1 MFFLPPTFESPLPPR
16 AHSSSRHNLR
26 APDLGGA
33 PRRARSACT
42 RGRRSRP
49 VARSLNIPGPDS
61 FEWPLAVTKMR
72 KKWKVGGTK
81 CIFSLLLFFLFLEGS
96 KTEQVKH
103 SETYC
108 VFQDKKYRV
117 GERWH
122 PYLEPYG
129 LVYCVNC
136 ICSELEPEKLE
147 TPQSQARRSFC
158 LQLAGGFE
166 NESSGDPSFRKICQ
180 PAIHQPS
187 RRASD
192 EKREENADFIQLLGN
207 ASFTVWNGNVLCSRV
222 RCPSLHCVSPVHIP
236 HLCCPR
242 CPEDSLPPANNKVT
256 SKSCEYNGTTYQHG
270 ELFMA
275 EGLFQNRQPNQCTQC
290 SCSEGNVYCGL
301 KTCPKLTCAFPVSV
315 PDSCCRVC
323 RGDGE
328 LSWEHSDGDIFRQPA
343 NREARHSY
351 HRSHYDPP
359 PSRQAGG
366 LPRFPGARSHRGALM
381 DSQQASGTIVQ
392 IVINNKHKHGQV
404 CVSNGKT
411 YSHGESWHPNLRAF
425 GIVEC
430 VLCTCN
436 VTKQECKKI
445 HCPNRYPCKYPQKI
459 DGKCCKVCPE
469 ELPGQSFDS
478 KGYFCGEETMP
489 VYESVFMED
498 GETTRKIALET
509 ERPPQVEVHV
519 WTIRKGILQH
529 FHIEKISK
537 RMFEEL
543 HHFKLVTRTTLSQ
556 WKIFT
561 EGEAQISQMCSSRV
575 CRTELEDLV
584 KVLYLERSEKGHC

>member
-33 PRRARSACT
+33 PQGTQSVCK
-42 RGRRSRP
+42 RGRRRRP
-49 VARSLNIPGPDS
+49 VPRFRPSVLRVS
-61 FEWPLAVTKMR
+61 ELHFAVAQMR
-72 KKWKVGGTK
+72 RKWKMGGMK
-81 CIFSLLLFFLFLEGS
+81 YIVSLFLFFIFLEGS

-117 GERWH
+117 GEKWH

-136 ICSELEPEKLE
+136 VCTE
-147 TPQSQARRSFC
+147 
-158 LQLAGGFE
+158 
-166 NESSGDPSFRKICQ
+166 
-180 PAIHQPS
+180 
-187 RRASD
+187 
-192 EKREENADFIQLLGN
+192 
-207 ASFTVWNGNVLCSRV
+207 NGNVLCSRV
-222 RCPSLHCVSPVHIP
+222 RCPNLHCLSPVHIP

-242 CPEDSLPPANNKVT
+242 CPEDSLPPVNNKVT

-351 HRSHYDPP
+351 LRSPYDPP

-366 LPRFPGARSHRGALM
+366 PPRFPGGRSHRGALM

-445 HCPNRYPCKYPQKI
+445 HCPSRYPCKYPQKI

-469 ELPGQSFDS
+469 EPPSQNFDS

-489 VYESVFMED
+489 VYESVFVED

-537 RMFEEL
+537 RMFGEL
-543 HHFKLVTRTTLSQ
+543 HHFKLVTRTTLNQ

-561 EGEAQISQMCSSRV
+561 EGEARLSQMCSSRV

-584 KVLYLERSEKGHC
+584 QVLYLERPEKGHC

>member
-1 MFFLPPTFESPLPPR
+1 MFFLPPTFGSPRPR
-16 AHSSSRHNLR
+16 RTQSSSRHNLQ
-26 APDLGGA
+26 ATDLGGA
-33 PRRARSACT
+33 PWGAQSACT
-42 RGRRSRP
+42 RGNRRRP
-49 VARSLNIPGPDS
+49 VNSLITPGPEC
-61 FEWPLAVTKMR
+61 FKLPFAVAKMR
-72 KKWKVGGTK
+72 KKWKMGGVK
-81 CIFSLLLFFLFLEGS
+81 YIFALLLFFFFLEGS
-96 KTEQVKH
+96 KTEQVKQ

-108 VFQDKKYRV
+108 MFQDKKYRV

-136 ICSELEPEKLE
+136 ICSE
-147 TPQSQARRSFC
+147 
-158 LQLAGGFE
+158 
-166 NESSGDPSFRKICQ
+166 
-180 PAIHQPS
+180 
-187 RRASD
+187 
-192 EKREENADFIQLLGN
+192 
-207 ASFTVWNGNVLCSRV
+207 NGNVLCSRV
-222 RCPSLHCVSPVHIP
+222 RCPSLHCLSPVYIP

-242 CPEDSLPPANNKVT
+242 CPESLSPVNNKVT

-301 KTCPKLTCAFPVSV
+301 KTCPKLSCAFPVSV

-351 HRSHYDPP
+351 HRSHYDPL

-459 DGKCCKVCPE
+459 DGKCCKVCPGKKAKE

-584 KVLYLERSEKGHC
+584 KVLYLEKSEKGHC

>member
-1 MFFLPPTFESPLPPR
+1 M
-16 AHSSSRHNLR
+16 
-26 APDLGGA
+26 
-33 PRRARSACT
+33 CK
-42 RGRRSRP
+42 RGRRKRP
-49 VARSLNIPGPDS
+49 VPSFSPPVLGVSELHFAVAQRRREWKMEGIKYIASL
-61 FEWPLAVTKMR
+61 V
-72 KKWKVGGTK
+72 
-81 CIFSLLLFFLFLEGS
+81 FFFVFLEAS
-96 KTEQVKH
+96 KTEPVKH

-108 VFQDKKYRV
+108 MFQDKKYRV
-117 GERWH
+117 GEKWH

-136 ICSELEPEKLE
+136 ICSE
-147 TPQSQARRSFC
+147 
-158 LQLAGGFE
+158 
-166 NESSGDPSFRKICQ
+166 
-180 PAIHQPS
+180 
-187 RRASD
+187 
-192 EKREENADFIQLLGN
+192 
-207 ASFTVWNGNVLCSRV
+207 NGNVLCSRV
-222 RCPSLHCVSPVHIP
+222 RCPTLHCLSPVHIP

-242 CPEDSLPPANNKVT
+242 CPDSLPPMNNKVT

-270 ELFMA
+270 ELFIA
-275 EGLFQNRQPNQCTQC
+275 EGLFQNRQPNQCSQC

-328 LSWEHSDGDIFRQPA
+328 LSWEHSDADIFRQPA

-351 HRSHYDPP
+351 LRSPYDPP

-366 LPRFPGARSHRGALM
+366 LPRFAGSRSHRGAVI

-445 HCPNRYPCKYPQKI
+445 HCPNRYPCKYPQKL
-459 DGKCCKVCPE
+459 DGKCCKVCP
-469 ELPGQSFDS
+469 GKKA
-478 KGYFCGEETMP
+478 KG
-489 VYESVFMED
+489 
-498 GETTRKIALET
+498 ALAGG
-509 ERPPQVEVHV
+509 PAF
-519 WTIRKGILQH
+519 G
-529 FHIEKISK
+529 
-537 RMFEEL
+537 
-543 HHFKLVTRTTLSQ
+543 
-556 WKIFT
+556 
-561 EGEAQISQMCSSRV
+561 
-575 CRTELEDLV
+575 
-584 KVLYLERSEKGHC
+584 

>member
-1 MFFLPPTFESPLPPR
+1 MFFLPPTFGFPLPHR
-16 AHSSSRHNLR
+16 ARSSSRHNLQ

-33 PRRARSACT
+33 PQGARSACT
-42 RGRRSRP
+42 RGRRRTLMG
-49 VARSLNIPGPDS
+49 SLTIPGPES
-61 FEWPLAVTKMR
+61 FELPFTMAKMR
-72 KKWKVGGTK
+72 KKWKMGSTK
-81 CIFSLLLFFLFLEGS
+81 YIFSLLLFFLFLEGS
-96 KTEQVKH
+96 KTEQVKY

-136 ICSELEPEKLE
+136 ICSE
-147 TPQSQARRSFC
+147 
-158 LQLAGGFE
+158 
-166 NESSGDPSFRKICQ
+166 
-180 PAIHQPS
+180 
-187 RRASD
+187 
-192 EKREENADFIQLLGN
+192 
-207 ASFTVWNGNVLCSRV
+207 NGNVLCSRV
-222 RCPSLHCVSPVHIP
+222 RCPSLHCLSPVHIP

-242 CPEDSLPPANNKVT
+242 CPDPLPPVNNKVA

-301 KTCPKLTCAFPVSV
+301 KTCPKLACAFPVSV

-323 RGDGE
+323 KGDGE
-328 LSWEHSDGDIFRQPA
+328 LSWEHSDDDIFRQPA

-351 HRSHYDPP
+351 QRSHYDPP

-366 LPRFPGARSHRGALM
+366 LLRFPGARSHRGALT

-478 KGYFCGEETMP
+478 KGYICGEETMP
-489 VYESVFMED
+489 VYESVFMDD

-537 RMFEEL
+537 KMFEEF

>member
-1 MFFLPPTFESPLPPR
+1 MFFLPPTSESPLPPR
-16 AHSSSRHNLR
+16 ALSSSRHNLR

-33 PRRARSACT
+33 PQGTQSVCK
-42 RGRRSRP
+42 RGRRRKP
-49 VARSLNIPGPDS
+49 VPRFSPSLLGVS
-61 FEWPLAVTKMR
+61 ELHFAVVQRR
-72 KKWKVGGTK
+72 KKWKMGGLK
-81 CIFSLLLFFLFLEGS
+81 YIVSLFLFFIFLEGS

-117 GERWH
+117 GEKWH

-136 ICSELEPEKLE
+136 ICTE
-147 TPQSQARRSFC
+147 
-158 LQLAGGFE
+158 
-166 NESSGDPSFRKICQ
+166 
-180 PAIHQPS
+180 
-187 RRASD
+187 
-192 EKREENADFIQLLGN
+192 
-207 ASFTVWNGNVLCSRV
+207 NGNVLCSRV
-222 RCPSLHCVSPVHIP
+222 RCPSLHCLSPVHIP

-242 CPEDSLPPANNKVT
+242 CPEDALPPVNNKVT

-351 HRSHYDPP
+351 LRSPYDPS

-366 LPRFPGARSHRGALM
+366 SPRFPGGRSHRGTLM

-469 ELPGQSFDS
+469 EPPSQNFDS

-537 RMFEEL
+537 RMFGEL
-543 HHFKLVTRTTLSQ
+543 HHFKLVTRTTLNQ

-561 EGEAQISQMCSSRV
+561 EGEARLSQMCSSRV
-575 CRTELEDLV
+575 CRTELEDLIQ
-584 KVLYLERSEKGHC
+584 VLYLERPEKGHC

>member
-16 AHSSSRHNLR
+16 THSSSRHNLR
-26 APDLGGA
+26 IPDLGGA
-33 PRRARSACT
+33 PRGAWNACT
-42 RGRRSRP
+42 RGPRRRP
-49 VARSLNIPGPDS
+49 VASLSTRGPES
-61 FEWPLAVTKMR
+61 FKLPFALAGMR
-72 KKWKVGGTK
+72 KKWKMGCMGGMRY
-81 CIFSLLLFFLFLEGS
+81 IFSLLLFFLFLEGS
-96 KTEQVKH
+96 RTEQVKH

-136 ICSELEPEKLE
+136 ICSE
-147 TPQSQARRSFC
+147 
-158 LQLAGGFE
+158 
-166 NESSGDPSFRKICQ
+166 
-180 PAIHQPS
+180 
-187 RRASD
+187 
-192 EKREENADFIQLLGN
+192 
-207 ASFTVWNGNVLCSRV
+207 NGNVLCSRV
-222 RCPSLHCVSPVHIP
+222 RCPSLHCLSPVHVP

-242 CPEDSLPPANNKVT
+242 CP
-256 SKSCEYNGTTYQHG
+256 
-270 ELFMA
+270 
-275 EGLFQNRQPNQCTQC
+275 
-290 SCSEGNVYCGL
+290 
-301 KTCPKLTCAFPVSV
+301 
-315 PDSCCRVC
+315 
-323 RGDGE
+323 GDGE

-459 DGKCCKVCPE
+459 DGKCCKVCPGKKAKE

>member
-16 AHSSSRHNLR
+16 THSSSRHNLR
-26 APDLGGA
+26 VPDLGGA
-33 PRRARSACT
+33 PRGARSACA
-42 RGRRSRP
+42 RGPRRRP
-49 VARSLNIPGPDS
+49 VASLSTLGPES
-61 FEWPLAVTKMR
+61 FKLPFALAGMR
-72 KKWKVGGTK
+72 KKWKMGGMGGMRY
-81 CIFSLLLFFLFLEGS
+81 IFSLLLFFLFLEGS
-96 KTEQVKH
+96 RTEQVKH

-136 ICSELEPEKLE
+136 ICSE
-147 TPQSQARRSFC
+147 
-158 LQLAGGFE
+158 
-166 NESSGDPSFRKICQ
+166 
-180 PAIHQPS
+180 
-187 RRASD
+187 
-192 EKREENADFIQLLGN
+192 
-207 ASFTVWNGNVLCSRV
+207 NGNVLCSRV
-222 RCPSLHCVSPVHIP
+222 RCPSLHCLSPVHVP

-290 SCSEGNVYCGL
+290 SCSQEGNVYCGL

-392 IVINNKHKHGQV
+392 IVINNKHKHGQ
-404 CVSNGKT
+404 
-411 YSHGESWHPNLRAF
+411 
-425 GIVEC
+425 
-430 VLCTCN
+430 
-436 VTKQECKKI
+436 
-445 HCPNRYPCKYPQKI
+445 
-459 DGKCCKVCPE
+459 E

>member
-26 APDLGGA
+26 APDLRGA
-33 PRRARSACT
+33 PRGAQSARK
-42 RGRRSRP
+42 RGRRRRP
-49 VARSLNIPGPDS
+49 VPRSVSSARCLSLHLPFQSLHSVSTQPAGGPELP
-61 FEWPLAVTKMR
+61 FAVTQRR
-72 KKWKVGGTK
+72 KKWKMGGMK
-81 CIFSLLLFFLFLEGS
+81 YVFSLLLFFIFLEGS

-117 GERWH
+117 GEKWH

-136 ICSELEPEKLE
+136 ICSE
-147 TPQSQARRSFC
+147 
-158 LQLAGGFE
+158 
-166 NESSGDPSFRKICQ
+166 
-180 PAIHQPS
+180 
-187 RRASD
+187 
-192 EKREENADFIQLLGN
+192 
-207 ASFTVWNGNVLCSRV
+207 NGNVLCSRV
-222 RCPSLHCVSPVHIP
+222 RCPSLHCLSPVHIP

-242 CPEDSLPPANNKVT
+242 CPEDSLPPVNNKVT

-351 HRSHYDPP
+351 LRSPYDPP

-366 LPRFPGARSHRGALM
+366 LPRFAGGRSHRGALI

-469 ELPGQSFDS
+469 ELPSQHFDS

-537 RMFEEL
+537 RMFEDL

-584 KVLYLERSEKGHC
+584 QVLYLERSEKGHC

>member
-1 MFFLPPTFESPLPPR
+1 MFFLPPTFGSPRPR
-16 AHSSSRHNLR
+16 RTQSSSRHNLQ
-26 APDLGGA
+26 ATDLGGA
-33 PRRARSACT
+33 PWGAQSACT
-42 RGRRSRP
+42 RGNRRRP
-49 VARSLNIPGPDS
+49 VNSLITPGPEC
-61 FEWPLAVTKMR
+61 FKLPFAVAKMR
-72 KKWKVGGTK
+72 KKWKMGGVK
-81 CIFSLLLFFLFLEGS
+81 YIFALLLFFFFLEGS
-96 KTEQVKH
+96 KTEQVKQ

-108 VFQDKKYRV
+108 MFQDKKYRV

-136 ICSELEPEKLE
+136 ICSE
-147 TPQSQARRSFC
+147 
-158 LQLAGGFE
+158 
-166 NESSGDPSFRKICQ
+166 
-180 PAIHQPS
+180 
-187 RRASD
+187 
-192 EKREENADFIQLLGN
+192 
-207 ASFTVWNGNVLCSRV
+207 NGNVLCSRV
-222 RCPSLHCVSPVHIP
+222 RCPSLHCLSPVYIP

-242 CPEDSLPPANNKVT
+242 CPEESLSPVNNKVT

-301 KTCPKLTCAFPVSV
+301 KTCPKLSCAFPVSV

-351 HRSHYDPP
+351 HRSHYDPL

-392 IVINNKHKHGQV
+392 IVINNKHKHGQ
-404 CVSNGKT
+404 
-411 YSHGESWHPNLRAF
+411 
-425 GIVEC
+425 
-430 VLCTCN
+430 
-436 VTKQECKKI
+436 
-445 HCPNRYPCKYPQKI
+445 
-459 DGKCCKVCPE
+459 E

-584 KVLYLERSEKGHC
+584 KVLYLEKSEKGHC

>member
-16 AHSSSRHNLR
+16 THSSSRHNLR
-26 APDLGGA
+26 IPDLGGA
-33 PRRARSACT
+33 PRGAWNACT
-42 RGRRSRP
+42 RGPRRRP
-49 VARSLNIPGPDS
+49 VASLSTRGPES
-61 FEWPLAVTKMR
+61 FKLPFALAGMR
-72 KKWKVGGTK
+72 KKWKMGCMGGMRY
-81 CIFSLLLFFLFLEGS
+81 IFSLLLFFLFLEGS
-96 KTEQVKH
+96 RTEQVKH

-136 ICSELEPEKLE
+136 ICSE
-147 TPQSQARRSFC
+147 
-158 LQLAGGFE
+158 
-166 NESSGDPSFRKICQ
+166 
-180 PAIHQPS
+180 
-187 RRASD
+187 
-192 EKREENADFIQLLGN
+192 
-207 ASFTVWNGNVLCSRV
+207 NGNVLCSRV
-222 RCPSLHCVSPVHIP
+222 RCPSLHCLSPVHVP

-242 CPEDSLPPANNKVT
+242 CP
-256 SKSCEYNGTTYQHG
+256 
-270 ELFMA
+270 
-275 EGLFQNRQPNQCTQC
+275 
-290 SCSEGNVYCGL
+290 
-301 KTCPKLTCAFPVSV
+301 
-315 PDSCCRVC
+315 
-323 RGDGE
+323 GDGE

>member
-16 AHSSSRHNLR
+16 THSSSRHNLR
-26 APDLGGA
+26 IPDLGGA
-33 PRRARSACT
+33 PRGAWNACT
-42 RGRRSRP
+42 RGPRRRP
-49 VARSLNIPGPDS
+49 VASLSTRGPES
-61 FEWPLAVTKMR
+61 FKLPFALAGMR
-72 KKWKVGGTK
+72 KKWKMGCMGGMRY
-81 CIFSLLLFFLFLEGS
+81 IFSLLLFFLFLEGS
-96 KTEQVKH
+96 RTEQVKH

-136 ICSELEPEKLE
+136 ICSE
-147 TPQSQARRSFC
+147 
-158 LQLAGGFE
+158 
-166 NESSGDPSFRKICQ
+166 
-180 PAIHQPS
+180 
-187 RRASD
+187 
-192 EKREENADFIQLLGN
+192 
-207 ASFTVWNGNVLCSRV
+207 NGNVLCSRV
-222 RCPSLHCVSPVHIP
+222 RCPSLHCLSPVHVP

-242 CPEDSLPPANNKVT
+242 CP
-256 SKSCEYNGTTYQHG
+256 
-270 ELFMA
+270 
-275 EGLFQNRQPNQCTQC
+275 
-290 SCSEGNVYCGL
+290 
-301 KTCPKLTCAFPVSV
+301 
-315 PDSCCRVC
+315 
-323 RGDGE
+323 GDGE

-351 HRSHYDPP
+351 HRSQYDPP

-459 DGKCCKVCPE
+459 DGKCCKVCPGKKAKE

>member
-26 APDLGGA
+26 VPVLRGA
-33 PRRARSACT
+33 PRGARSACT
-42 RGRRSRP
+42 RGRRRRP
-49 VARSLNIPGPDS
+49 VASLSTQGPES
-61 FEWPLAVTKMR
+61 FKLPFAVARMR
-72 KKWKVGGTK
+72 KKWKMGGMRY
-81 CIFSLLLFFLFLEGS
+81 IFSLLLFFLFLEGS

-136 ICSELEPEKLE
+136 ICSE
-147 TPQSQARRSFC
+147 
-158 LQLAGGFE
+158 
-166 NESSGDPSFRKICQ
+166 
-180 PAIHQPS
+180 
-187 RRASD
+187 
-192 EKREENADFIQLLGN
+192 
-207 ASFTVWNGNVLCSRV
+207 NGNVLCSRV
-222 RCPSLHCVSPVHIP
+222 RCPSLHCLSPVHIP

-242 CPEDSLPPANNKVT
+242 CP
-256 SKSCEYNGTTYQHG
+256 
-270 ELFMA
+270 
-275 EGLFQNRQPNQCTQC
+275 
-290 SCSEGNVYCGL
+290 
-301 KTCPKLTCAFPVSV
+301 
-315 PDSCCRVC
+315 
-323 RGDGE
+323 GDGE

-445 HCPNRYPCKYPQKI
+445 HCPSRYPCKYPQKI
-459 DGKCCKVCPE
+459 DGKCCKVCPGKKAKE

>member
-1 MFFLPPTFESPLPPR
+1 MFFLPPTLESPLPLR

-33 PRRARSACT
+33 PRGARSACT

-49 VARSLNIPGPDS
+49 VASSLNTLGPER
-61 FEWPLAVTKMR
+61 FERPFAVVKMR
-72 KKWKVGGTK
+72 KKWKMGGMK

-96 KTEQVKH
+96 KTEQVKR

-136 ICSELEPEKLE
+136 ICSE
-147 TPQSQARRSFC
+147 
-158 LQLAGGFE
+158 
-166 NESSGDPSFRKICQ
+166 
-180 PAIHQPS
+180 
-187 RRASD
+187 
-192 EKREENADFIQLLGN
+192 
-207 ASFTVWNGNVLCSRV
+207 NGNVLCSRV
-222 RCPSLHCVSPVHIP
+222 RCPSLHCLSPVHIP

-242 CPEDSLPPANNKVT
+242 CP
-256 SKSCEYNGTTYQHG
+256 
-270 ELFMA
+270 
-275 EGLFQNRQPNQCTQC
+275 
-290 SCSEGNVYCGL
+290 
-301 KTCPKLTCAFPVSV
+301 
-315 PDSCCRVC
+315 
-323 RGDGE
+323 GDGE

-425 GIVEC
+425 GVVEC

-436 VTKQECKKI
+436 ITKQECKKI
-445 HCPNRYPCKYPQKI
+445 HCPSRYPCKYPQKI
-459 DGKCCKVCPE
+459 DGKCCKVCPGKKAKE
-469 ELPGQSFDS
+469 ELPGQNFDS

>member
-1 MFFLPPTFESPLPPR
+1 MCFAAESDVQAFTASPL
-16 AHSSSRHNLR
+16 
-26 APDLGGA
+26 
-33 PRRARSACT
+33 
-42 RGRRSRP
+42 
-49 VARSLNIPGPDS
+49 
-61 FEWPLAVTKMR
+61 
-72 KKWKVGGTK
+72 
-81 CIFSLLLFFLFLEGS
+81 CIF
-96 KTEQVKH
+96 H
-103 SETYC
+103 
-108 VFQDKKYRV
+108 
-117 GERWH
+117 
-122 PYLEPYG
+122 
-129 LVYCVNC
+129 
-136 ICSELEPEKLE
+136 ICA
-147 TPQSQARRSFC
+147 ARAA
-158 LQLAGGFE
+158 Q
-166 NESSGDPSFRKICQ
+166 K
-180 PAIHQPS
+180 
-187 RRASD
+187 
-192 EKREENADFIQLLGN
+192 
-207 ASFTVWNGNVLCSRV
+207 
-222 RCPSLHCVSPVHIP
+222 
-236 HLCCPR
+236 
-242 CPEDSLPPANNKVT
+242 DSLPPANNKVT
-256 SKSCEYNGTTYQHG
+256 SKSW
-270 ELFMA
+270 
-275 EGLFQNRQPNQCTQC
+275 
-290 SCSEGNVYCGL
+290 
-301 KTCPKLTCAFPVSV
+301 
-315 PDSCCRVC
+315 
-323 RGDGE
+323 DGE

-343 NREARHSY
+343 NREATLLFLNECRRIVGGAENTGCLKESDTPV
-351 HRSHYDPP
+351 REDGP
-359 PSRQAGG
+359 PSSRVNMEPEDILTTDLTTTPHQADR
-366 LPRFPGARSHRGALM
+366 LEVCPAFPGPEATEELSWIPSKHRAPLCKLSSTTNTSTDKM
-381 DSQQASGTIVQ
+381 
-392 IVINNKHKHGQV
+392 

-543 HHFKLVTRTTLSQ
+543 HHFKLVTRTTLKRGQ

>member
-16 AHSSSRHNLR
+16 THSSSRHNLR
-26 APDLGGA
+26 VPDFGGA
-33 PRRARSACT
+33 PRGARSACT
-42 RGRRSRP
+42 RGPRRRP
-49 VARSLNIPGPDS
+49 VASLSTLGPES
-61 FEWPLAVTKMR
+61 FKLPFALAGMR
-72 KKWKVGGTK
+72 KKWKMGSMGGMRY
-81 CIFSLLLFFLFLEGS
+81 IFSLLLFFLFLEGS
-96 KTEQVKH
+96 RTEQVKH

-136 ICSELEPEKLE
+136 ICSE
-147 TPQSQARRSFC
+147 
-158 LQLAGGFE
+158 
-166 NESSGDPSFRKICQ
+166 
-180 PAIHQPS
+180 
-187 RRASD
+187 
-192 EKREENADFIQLLGN
+192 
-207 ASFTVWNGNVLCSRV
+207 NGNVLCSRV
-222 RCPSLHCVSPVHIP
+222 RCPSLHCLSPVHVP

-242 CPEDSLPPANNKVT
+242 CP
-256 SKSCEYNGTTYQHG
+256 
-270 ELFMA
+270 
-275 EGLFQNRQPNQCTQC
+275 
-290 SCSEGNVYCGL
+290 
-301 KTCPKLTCAFPVSV
+301 
-315 PDSCCRVC
+315 
-323 RGDGE
+323 GDGE

-459 DGKCCKVCPE
+459 DGKCCKVCPGKKAKE

>member
-1 MFFLPPTFESPLPPR
+1 MEPVIALDFVIGPCFLTS
-16 AHSSSRHNLR
+16 
-26 APDLGGA
+26 
-33 PRRARSACT
+33 
-42 RGRRSRP
+42 
-49 VARSLNIPGPDS
+49 
-61 FEWPLAVTKMR
+61 
-72 KKWKVGGTK
+72 
-81 CIFSLLLFFLFLEGS
+81 IFSISFL
-96 KTEQVKH
+96 TD

-136 ICSELEPEKLE
+136 ICSE
-147 TPQSQARRSFC
+147 
-158 LQLAGGFE
+158 
-166 NESSGDPSFRKICQ
+166 
-180 PAIHQPS
+180 
-187 RRASD
+187 
-192 EKREENADFIQLLGN
+192 
-207 ASFTVWNGNVLCSRV
+207 NGNVLCSRV
-222 RCPSLHCVSPVHIP
+222 RCPSLHCLSPVHVP

-242 CPEDSLPPANNKVT
+242 CP
-256 SKSCEYNGTTYQHG
+256 
-270 ELFMA
+270 
-275 EGLFQNRQPNQCTQC
+275 
-290 SCSEGNVYCGL
+290 
-301 KTCPKLTCAFPVSV
+301 
-315 PDSCCRVC
+315 
-323 RGDGE
+323 GDGE

-359 PSRQAGG
+359 LSRQAGG

-392 IVINNKHKHGQV
+392 IVINNKHKHGQ
-404 CVSNGKT
+404 
-411 YSHGESWHPNLRAF
+411 
-425 GIVEC
+425 
-430 VLCTCN
+430 
-436 VTKQECKKI
+436 
-445 HCPNRYPCKYPQKI
+445 
-459 DGKCCKVCPE
+459 E

-584 KVLYLERSEKGHC
+584 KVLYLERKEEVVESSSAFVPE

>member
-1 MFFLPPTFESPLPPR
+1 MKLRERIERRGREIRKLKHNEVNSLFQSDRGKKGEETFPVMAPVGINRMSNCHCPQLPSPAACPACSPIRNPSGDCVCVPHSPQFACHHQLFPILISWSASVSTYSIQYINISFAAGLLWVHYFFFLKR
-16 AHSSSRHNLR
+16 C
-26 APDLGGA
+26 
-33 PRRARSACT
+33 ARMFYQVHCIEANIECGPST
-42 RGRRSRP
+42 QKG
-49 VARSLNIPGPDS
+49 LNHMFPG
-61 FEWPLAVTKMR
+61 
-72 KKWKVGGTK
+72 
-81 CIFSLLLFFLFLEGS
+81 
-96 KTEQVKH
+96 
-103 SETYC
+103 
-108 VFQDKKYRV
+108 
-117 GERWH
+117 
-122 PYLEPYG
+122 
-129 LVYCVNC
+129 
-136 ICSELEPEKLE
+136 
-147 TPQSQARRSFC
+147 
-158 LQLAGGFE
+158 
-166 NESSGDPSFRKICQ
+166 
-180 PAIHQPS
+180 
-187 RRASD
+187 
-192 EKREENADFIQLLGN
+192 
-207 ASFTVWNGNVLCSRV
+207 
-222 RCPSLHCVSPVHIP
+222 RCPLQ
-236 HLCCPR
+236 CCQKIR
-242 CPEDSLPPANNKVT
+242 
-256 SKSCEYNGTTYQHG
+256 G
-270 ELFMA
+270 E
-275 EGLFQNRQPNQCTQC
+275 
-290 SCSEGNVYCGL
+290 
-301 KTCPKLTCAFPVSV
+301 
-315 PDSCCRVC
+315 
-323 RGDGE
+323 GE

-519 WTIRKGILQH
+519 WTIQKGILQH

>member
-1 MFFLPPTFESPLPPR
+1 MFFLPPTSESPLPPR

-33 PRRARSACT
+33 SRRARSLCT
-42 RGRRSRP
+42 RDRRRRP
-49 VARSLNIPGPDS
+49 VPSMSPVGLKGSELRFS
-61 FEWPLAVTKMR
+61 VVQVR
-72 KKWKVGGTK
+72 KKWKMGGMSY
-81 CIFSLLLFFLFLEGS
+81 IFSLLLFFLFLEGS
-96 KTEQVKH
+96 KAEQVKH

-136 ICSELEPEKLE
+136 ICSE
-147 TPQSQARRSFC
+147 
-158 LQLAGGFE
+158 
-166 NESSGDPSFRKICQ
+166 
-180 PAIHQPS
+180 
-187 RRASD
+187 
-192 EKREENADFIQLLGN
+192 
-207 ASFTVWNGNVLCSRV
+207 NGNVLCSRV
-222 RCPSLHCVSPVHIP
+222 RCPNLHCLTPVHIP

-242 CPEDSLPPANNKVT
+242 CPEDSLPSMNKVT

-351 HRSHYDPP
+351 PRSHYDPS

-366 LPRFPGARSHRGALM
+366 LPRFPGSRIHRGTPI

-445 HCPNRYPCKYPQKI
+445 HCPSRYPCKYPQKI
-459 DGKCCKVCPE
+459 HGKCCKVCPGKKAKDPSSLVHSALGEERVVVQDDSSGYWENFEHITE
-469 ELPGQSFDS
+469 ELPGPGFDS

-537 RMFEEL
+537 RVFEEL
-543 HHFKLVTRTTLSQ
+543 HHFKLVTRTTLNQ

-561 EGEAQISQMCSSRV
+561 EGEAQISQMCSNRV